1 MKALTKL
8 IAKSAIASGTF
19 IGLGLLSAPAQAILI
34 SGVTVSTD
42 MGTSFGDINNTI
54 NGSGLSGNAPA
65 LTGDH
70 ARSSSTNSWGSSGT
84 TTGTITFNFQSV
96 YNLTNFSYWPYQGF
110 SDPNLPPSP
119 AFGIRDVII
128 ETSLDNAN
136 YIALQ
141 GSPTTLMHAITEQ
154 TSAQQY
160 TVSPTNAQYVRFSVS
175 SSWGG
180 SNTGLSEAQF
190 SGTAVAVPWETDALP
205 VVGSTILFGFGV
217 WTKRKSTKPIQK

>member
-1 MKALTKL
+1 
-8 IAKSAIASGTF
+8 
-19 IGLGLLSAPAQAILI
+19 LLSAPAQAILI

-110 SDPNLPPSP
+110 SDPNLPPPPSS
-119 AFGIRDVII
+119 GISGVII

-141 GSPTTLMHAITEQ
+141 GSPTTLAPARESEQ
-154 TSAQQY
+154 PTSVQQY
-160 TVSPTNAQYVRFSVS
+160 TVSPTNAQYVRFSVTS
-175 SSWGG
+175 SYGG

-190 SGTAVAVPWETDALP
+190 SGTAVAVPWETDVFS
-205 VVGSTILFGFGV
+205 VVGSTILFGLGV
-217 WTKRKSTKPIQK
+217 WAKSKSTKSLEK